1 MHTTIQLVATGG
13 CDAAPDQSGNQFVF
27 DTDKGRRIAVV
38 CPQNA
43 SQAGCDASGCF
54 PGASTVLLNDGQS
67 KPMFDLRL
75 GDEVAV
81 MGKKGAFNFDAVY
94 AFGHNDPKPYT
105 SFVKLNMHSP
115 WSSPPSTFDWFL
127 DTALNALGVPGW
139 LPVAYQV
146 VLSPA
151 RLLYSIMGKETY
163 VRLYNVLD
171 AKLVGGIAGLGTQFG
186 AAIFTGSACILG
198 GIAAATASK
207 IVYFR

>member
-1 MHTTIQLVATGG
+1 M
-13 CDAAPDQSGNQFVF
+13 
-27 DTDKGRRIAVV
+27 
-38 CPQNA
+38 
-43 SQAGCDASGCF
+43 
-54 PGASTVLLNDGQS
+54 S
-67 KPMFDLRL
+67 KDC
-75 GDEVAV
+75 
-81 MGKKGAFNFDAVY
+81 
-94 AFGHNDPKPYT
+94 
-105 SFVKLNMHSP
+105 
-115 WSSPPSTFDWFL
+115 
-127 DTALNALGVPGW
+127 TALGSIGMFYSRLFLLHA
-139 LPVAYQV
+139 QV

>member
-1 MHTTIQLVATGG
+1 MPASSM
-13 CDAAPDQSGNQFVF
+13 CDLWSLYFLGYVQGQHSLGQYCMFHSRLF
-27 DTDKGRRIAVV
+27 
-38 CPQNA
+38 
-43 SQAGCDASGCF
+43 
-54 PGASTVLLNDGQS
+54 LLH
-67 KPMFDLRL
+67 
-75 GDEVAV
+75 A
-81 MGKKGAFNFDAVY
+81 
-94 AFGHNDPKPYT
+94 
-105 SFVKLNMHSP
+105 
-115 WSSPPSTFDWFL
+115 
-127 DTALNALGVPGW
+127 
-139 LPVAYQV
+139 QV